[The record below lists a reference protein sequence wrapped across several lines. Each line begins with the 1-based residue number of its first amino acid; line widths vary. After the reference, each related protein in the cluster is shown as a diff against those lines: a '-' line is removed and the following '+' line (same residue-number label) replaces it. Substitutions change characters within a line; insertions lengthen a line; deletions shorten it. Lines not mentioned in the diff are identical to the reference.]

1 MCPPRRT
8 GARSRA
14 LDSRVGVKQR
24 PPLSICPARAVQKSR
39 TCEERQD
46 LRRDLSGL
54 MSIFAQ
60 DIVLKDW
67 DGTYQGCLRVLDVNS
82 NIFKNQPNI
91 KIKVVDIAFINDKHK
106 TMAEL
111 EIHIDKEI
119 KIDVVDI
126 LSFNND
132 KIIDIKAYKL

>member
-1 MCPPRRT
+1 
-8 GARSRA
+8 
-14 LDSRVGVKQR
+14 
-24 PPLSICPARAVQKSR
+24 
-39 TCEERQD
+39 
-46 LRRDLSGL
+46 

-67 DGTYQGCLRVLDVNS
+67 DGTYQGCLAVLDVNS

>member
-1 MCPPRRT
+1 MSVEI
-8 GARSRA
+8 AK
-14 LDSRVGVKQR
+14 LYFDYWNK
-24 PPLSICPARAVQKSR
+24 
-39 TCEERQD
+39 
-46 LRRDLSGL
+46 RDLSGL

-67 DGTYQGCLRVLDVNS
+67 DGTHQGCLAVLDANS

-91 KIKVVDIAFINDKHK
+91 KIKVLDIAFTNDKHK
-106 TMAEL
+106 IMAEL
-111 EIHIDKEI
+111 EIYIDKEI

-126 LSFNND
+126 LSFNDD